1 MGQFSCSFSSF
12 YLFSQFTITAASD
25 QDGSFSA
32 AELQQL
38 KNKVTP
44 WHNFSHGAAWLS
56 HRSRLQSLQI
66 GFKVATKP
74 CFLPWYLPSKI
85 EHMILCIIYR
95 LSKTSLPFWF
105 ITLLTDTR
113 DLVSP
118 LASHILQLPIMTN
131 STLVWLSLAS
141 FVITLF
147 KLESYI
153 TSYWHEFTSSE
164 YRTLAETNPIYSLL
178 TGIWEGLSLASLC
191 MKCDF
196 MLTLPK
202 NAKPSKSVTEWRYF
216 KDCGSWES
224 FAFSSAFSFFF
235 FFQILTVVLSLQSYS
250 YGFIILRFNSP
261 WSNICKLGEPK
272 CFNSCFNWRRFS
284 FLWDYNNLF

>member
-1 MGQFSCSFSSF
+1 MNLQKLCWCPSSIYFNLTLVWWWQEELLVWHWIYNLKYRVLSPLWAGGVDYLIPPLFAYCNPVLTSLKGENMGQFSCSFSSF

-95 LSKTSLPFWF
+95 LSKTSLSFWF

-141 FVITLF
+141 FV
-147 KLESYI
+147 
-153 TSYWHEFTSSE
+153 H
-164 YRTLAETNPIYSLL
+164 
-178 TGIWEGLSLASLC
+178 
-191 MKCDF
+191 
-196 MLTLPK
+196 
-202 NAKPSKSVTEWRYF
+202 YF
-216 KDCGSWES
+216 
-224 FAFSSAFSFFF
+224 
-235 FFQILTVVLSLQSYS
+235 V
-250 YGFIILRFNSP
+250 
-261 WSNICKLGEPK
+261 
-272 CFNSCFNWRRFS
+272 
-284 FLWDYNNLF
+284 